1 MPQSNLVHDVYVGM
15 EVSIYHYAPAVK
27 SPMLPAHQCHQR
39 HGHHQPET
47 SLSTSPKPRF
57 VVGEKNGIRDAC
69 STADIYIYTV
79 LCYPLLF
86 IVVHCC
92 PSLSIVIHFCQL
104 LSIIV
109 HCCSLL
115 SIVVNCCP
123 LLSIIVH
130 TATGFNASVYTDLST
145 SSKNI
150 IVDFLHNLN

>member
-57 VVGEKNGIRDAC
+57 VVAEK
-69 STADIYIYTV
+69 TALEMHV
-79 LCYPLLF
+79 APLIF
-86 IVVHCC
+86 IFI
-92 PSLSIVIHFCQL
+92 LSFVI
-104 LSIIV
+104 

-115 SIVVNCCP
+115 SIVVHRYPLLSIFVNCCP
-123 LLSIIVH
+123 LLSIVVHCCPLLSIVVH
-130 TATGFNASVYTDLST
+130 YCPLLSILPQALMLLYIQT
-145 SSKNI
+145 
-150 IVDFLHNLN
+150 